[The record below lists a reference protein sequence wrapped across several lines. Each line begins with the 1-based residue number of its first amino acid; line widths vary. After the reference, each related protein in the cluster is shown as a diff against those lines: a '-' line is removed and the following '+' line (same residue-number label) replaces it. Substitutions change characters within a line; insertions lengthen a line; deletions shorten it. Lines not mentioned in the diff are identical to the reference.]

1 MVDKVALNRLNDT
14 FRLAVNENFLDGLEG
29 LVDPAW
35 IIDVDIV
42 VEVLDEHVRQS
53 RVLVRRPIHQKHARL
68 HKHYTVRL
76 LPILE
81 QEKVQG

>member
-42 VEVLDEHVRQS
+42 VEVLD
-53 RVLVRRPIHQKHARL
+53 
-68 HKHYTVRL
+68 
-76 LPILE
+76 
-81 QEKVQG
+81 